1 METEMNAKTLDDL
14 VKDITREYPEFVVP
28 DRGYLAVQVPK
39 KNL

>member
-14 VKDITREYPEFVVP
+14 VKDIVQEYPEFVVS
-28 DRGYLAVQVPK
+28 DRGYQPVHVPK